1 MGKNPCARTAGLRQG
16 GRLALTPLTR
26 SNRSNARPRGRALR
40 FVWSRKCRRARLGL
54 MPKTDLSSFLAFL
67 ACGGNFRDVIGLIA
81 TRDRCG
87 TYSPAGARV
96 CATIGRKRSASG
108 GKTRNDR
115 AHLEI
120 LSQTGRH
127 ACAWHAAIARCLR
140 FPRAGGM
147 RCVRH
152 RPAGRGDG
160 QSGPGHGTAGLGP
173 RKSDVSAHPGKVGR
187 GARRACPRD
196 RRAGDGAVV
205 GIHWVGR

>member
-1 MGKNPCARTAGLRQG
+1 MRPNGRPATRRPAGADAPDTIQSEQCP
-16 GRLALTPLTR
+16 ATR
-26 SNRSNARPRGRALR
+26 PGIAFLSGPPNAVGHGLGE
-40 FVWSRKCRRARLGL
+40 CRRRTCPA
-54 MPKTDLSSFLAFL
+54 SSLFWRVA
-67 ACGGNFRDVIGLIA
+67 GTFRDVIGLIA

-87 TYSPAGARV
+87 TYSPSGARV

-127 ACAWHAAIARCLR
+127 ACAWHAVIARCLR

-160 QSGPGHGTAGLGP
+160 QSGPGHGQSGAGP

-196 RRAGDGAVV
+196 RRAGDGTV
-205 GIHWVGR
+205 GSIHWVGR

>member
-1 MGKNPCARTAGLRQG
+1 MRPNGRPATRRPAGADAPDIDPIGAMPGHAAGHCVLSGPENAVGHGLG
-16 GRLALTPLTR
+16 GC
-26 SNRSNARPRGRALR
+26 G
-40 FVWSRKCRRARLGL
+40 RRAC
-54 MPKTDLSSFLAFL
+54 PASSLFWRVV
-67 ACGGNFRDVIGLIA
+67 GTFRDVIGLIA

-87 TYSPAGARV
+87 TYSPTGARV

-127 ACAWHAAIARCLR
+127 ACAWHAALARCLR
-140 FPRAGGM
+140 FPRTGGM

-196 RRAGDGAVV
+196 RRAGDGAV
-205 GIHWVGR
+205 GSIHWVGR